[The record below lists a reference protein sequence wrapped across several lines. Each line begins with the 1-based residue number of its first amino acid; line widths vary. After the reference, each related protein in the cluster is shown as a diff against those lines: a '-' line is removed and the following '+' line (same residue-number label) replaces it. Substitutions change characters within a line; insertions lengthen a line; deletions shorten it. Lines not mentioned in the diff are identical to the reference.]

1 MNFIIDDENFDIWLK
16 KKQVEFNRNGYK
28 EVSMEDLW
36 EYCTA
41 FKWKHEVPSRYYQK
55 VNDILSISLNDYFN
69 FASLK
74 AQVYNVS
81 SLEDMEFD
89 DLLG

>member
-1 MNFIIDDENFDIWLK
+1 MNFEIDDEHLDVWLE
-16 KKQVEFNRNGYK
+16 KKQAEFRRNGYK
-28 EVSMEDLW
+28 EVSTEDLW

-41 FKWKHEVPSRYYQK
+41 FKWKHEVPERYYQK
-55 VNDILSISLNDYFN
+55 VNDILNISLNDYFN

-81 SLEDMEFD
+81 SLDDMEFD